1 MSIKSMEIERNS
13 LGKVMSFWDFI
24 GLGLGIVIGVGWV
37 VYTGQWLLDGG
48 PLGAILAFTI
58 GGILLLPIGKTY
70 AELTSA
76 MPIAGGELAYSYKAF
91 GLFVSFLTAWA
102 LALSYVSAT
111 PFETIAI
118 GMLAES
124 ILPSIVSDPLYFVG
138 DSAVSLSNII
148 PGIVFALYLIWLN
161 YKGAKGS
168 TRFQLVV
175 LVLIIVFTFAFTG
188 VALIK
193 GDVSNLEPLFAQEGS
208 LWAVAPAS
216 IISVIVVVPFFLS
229 GFDTITQAAEES
241 GKKMNPKKIGAAI
254 IGTILAGIIFY
265 ILIILAVSL
274 SMPWHESIKFVM
286 PTAEVFKAAFGYEW
300 ITKLV
305 LITALL
311 GLVSTLNGM
320 YIAAS
325 RLIFALSR
333 GGMLPH
339 WFAEVH
345 PAYGTPKNA
354 ILFVGSISLVGPFI
368 GKAGMSPIVNSA
380 SLAFAIAYLVAAL
393 SAIRLRYTASDMK
406 RPYKVHKFT
415 LYLAAIVSVILIA
428 LMILPQSPGQLSQIE
443 FLVIGI
449 WMCFGLIAYWWRQK
463 IGDMSSDERTYLIL
477 GESSSK
483 QIKNIDK

>member
-1 MSIKSMEIERNS
+1 MNKKNMEIERNT
-13 LGKVMSFWDFI
+13 LGKVMSFWDYI

-37 VYTGQWLLDGG
+37 VYTGQWLTDGG
-48 PLGAILAFTI
+48 PLGTIIAFIL
-58 GGILLLPIGKTY
+58 GGLLLLPIGKTY
-70 AELTSA
+70 AELTAA
-76 MPIAGGELAYSYKAF
+76 MPIAGGGMAYSYKAF

-124 ILPSIVSDPLYFVG
+124 IIPSIISDPLYFVG
-138 DSAVSLSNII
+138 ESGVSLSNII

-168 TRFQLVV
+168 SRFQLGV
-175 LVLIIVFTFAFTG
+175 LAAIIVFTFAFTG
-188 VALIK
+188 IALIK
-193 GDVSNLEPLFAQEGS
+193 GDINNLKPLFAQEGS

-216 IISVIVVVPFFLS
+216 IISVLVVVPFFLS

-241 GKKMNPKKIGAAI
+241 GKKMNPKKLGAAI
-254 IGTILAGIIFY
+254 ISTIVAGIIFY
-265 ILIILAVSL
+265 ILIILAVAL
-274 SMPWHESIKFVM
+274 SMPWQESSKFSM
-286 PTAEVFKAAFGYEW
+286 PTAEVFNAAFGYKW

-320 YIAAS
+320 YIASS
-325 RLIFALSR
+325 RLIFALGR
-333 GGMLPH
+333 GGMLPQ
-339 WFAEVH
+339 WFSEVH
-345 PAYGTPKNA
+345 PTYGTPKNA
-354 ILFVGSISLVGPFI
+354 ILFVGAISLTGPFI

-393 SAIRLRYTASDMK
+393 SAIRLRYSASEMK
-406 RPYKVHKFT
+406 RPYKVHKST
-415 LYLAAIVSVILIA
+415 LYLGALVSVFLIG
-428 LMILPQSPGQLSQIE
+428 LMVLPQSPGHLSQIE

-449 WMCFGLIAYWWRQK
+449 WMFFGLIAYWWRQK
-463 IGDMSSDERTYLIL
+463 TGNMSNDERTYLIL
-477 GESSSK
+477 GESSK
-483 QIKNIDK
+483 